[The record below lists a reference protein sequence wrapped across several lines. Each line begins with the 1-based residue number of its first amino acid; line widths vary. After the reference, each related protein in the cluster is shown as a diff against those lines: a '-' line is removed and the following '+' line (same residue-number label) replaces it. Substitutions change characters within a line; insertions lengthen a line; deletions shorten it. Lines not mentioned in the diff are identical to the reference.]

1 MIATLFP
8 AEADLC
14 TFGPICAGH
23 YKSPCNSTWPPL
35 MIVATNRIPYRITNV
50 TVIARATEVNPQVAV
65 DRWPPRN
72 RADALLPLAMAP
84 LENRKKLA
92 S

>member
-1 MIATLFP
+1 
-8 AEADLC
+8 
-14 TFGPICAGH
+14 
-23 YKSPCNSTWPPL
+23 